1 MTIYLNKNDSVALY
15 LLNLKYKKPLGGNM
29 NINKTLRAL
38 LLASLSI
45 TAASSV
51 YAQALENYPT
61 RPVTI
66 VVPFPPGGGTDVGA
80 RLVAQKLSLKWG
92 QPVIVEN
99 RGGAAGRLGADVVA
113 KAKPDGYTLLV
124 GNVGTQS
131 VNPALYKKMPYDPDK
146 AFAPIGM
153 IAELPLVMLVTPAL
167 PWQNVKDV
175 VEAAKKEPG
184 KITFASSGAGGAPH
198 LAGEIFQQASGTKM
212 LHIAYKGGGP
222 AALDLM
228 AGHVNIYFG
237 TVLESVGHVK
247 SGKLK
252 GLGVTSASRSPAL
265 PELPTIAESGYA
277 GFDTGSWIGM
287 LAPAGTPAAIV
298 NKVSADLREVL
309 ALPDTKNTLITQG
322 ATPWPMTPEQFAA
335 RINSDRQRY
344 GKIIEENNLSA
355 D

>member
-1 MTIYLNKNDSVALY
+1 MTIRS
-15 LLNLKYKKPLGGNM
+15 
-29 NINKTLRAL
+29 TLRTL
-38 LLASLSI
+38 LFGCIA
-45 TAASSV
+45 TAAASIAS
-51 YAQALENYPT
+51 AQSLDNYPT

-131 VNPALYKKMPYDPDK
+131 VNPALYKKMPYDADK

-167 PWQNVKDV
+167 PWQNIKDV

-198 LAGEIFQQASGTKM
+198 LAGEIFQQASGTKI

-247 SGKLK
+247 AGKLK
-252 GLGVTSASRSPAL
+252 GLGVTSANRSPAL

-277 GFDTGSWIGM
+277 GFDTGSWIGL
-287 LAPAGTPAAIV
+287 LAPAGTPVAII

-335 RINSDRQRY
+335 RIKSDRQRY

>member
-1 MTIYLNKNDSVALY
+1 MKKWFCSSLLFCALISSAFFS
-15 LLNLKYKKPLGGNM
+15 PVSAQ
-29 NINKTLRAL
+29 TLD
-38 LLASLSI
+38 
-45 TAASSV
+45 
-51 YAQALENYPT
+51 NYPT

-99 RGGAAGRLGADVVA
+99 RGGAAGRLGADLVA

-131 VNPALYKKMPYDPDK
+131 VNPALYKKMPYDADK

-153 IAELPLVMLVTPAL
+153 IAELPLVMLVTPSL
-167 PWQNVKDV
+167 PWKNVKDV

-184 KITFASSGAGGAPH
+184 KITVASSGAGGAPH

-277 GFDTGSWIGM
+277 GFDTGSWIGL

-335 RINSDRQRY
+335 RISSDRQRY
-344 GKIIEENNLSA
+344 GKIIKENNLSA

>member
-1 MTIYLNKNDSVALY
+1 
-15 LLNLKYKKPLGGNM
+15 M
-29 NINKTLRAL
+29 NIKKTLRAL

-99 RGGAAGRLGADVVA
+99 RGGAAGRLGADMVA

-198 LAGEIFQQASGTKM
+198 LAGEIFQQASDTKM

-344 GKIIEENNLSA
+344 GKIIGENNLTA

>member
-1 MTIYLNKNDSVALY
+1 MTIRS
-15 LLNLKYKKPLGGNM
+15 
-29 NINKTLRAL
+29 TLRTL
-38 LLASLSI
+38 LFGCIA
-45 TAASSV
+45 TAAAPIAS
-51 YAQALENYPT
+51 AQSLDNYPT

-131 VNPALYKKMPYDPDK
+131 VNPALYKKMPYDADK

-167 PWQNVKDV
+167 PWQNIKDV

-247 SGKLK
+247 AGKLK
-252 GLGVTSASRSPAL
+252 GLGVTSANRSPAL

-277 GFDTGSWIGM
+277 GFDTGSWIGL
-287 LAPAGTPAAIV
+287 LAPAGTPVAII

-335 RINSDRQRY
+335 RIKSDRQRY

>member
-1 MTIYLNKNDSVALY
+1 
-15 LLNLKYKKPLGGNM
+15 M
-29 NINKTLRAL
+29 NINPTLGAL
-38 LLASLSI
+38 LFASLSI
-45 TAASSV
+45 TAASIAS
-51 YAQALENYPT
+51 AQTLDSYPT

-99 RGGAAGRLGADVVA
+99 RGGAAGRLGADLVA

-131 VNPALYKKMPYDPDK
+131 VNPALYKKMPYDADK

-153 IAELPLVMLVTPAL
+153 IAELPLVMLVTPSL

-184 KITFASSGAGGAPH
+184 KITVASSGAGGAPH

-277 GFDTGSWIGM
+277 GFDTGSWIGL
-287 LAPAGTPAAIV
+287 LAPAGTSSGIIS
-298 NKVSADLREVL
+298 KISADLREVL

>member
-1 MTIYLNKNDSVALY
+1 
-15 LLNLKYKKPLGGNM
+15 M
-29 NINKTLRAL
+29 NINPTLGAL
-38 LLASLSI
+38 LFASLSI
-45 TAASSV
+45 TAASIAS
-51 YAQALENYPT
+51 AQTLDSYPT

-99 RGGAAGRLGADVVA
+99 RGGAAGRLGADLVA

-131 VNPALYKKMPYDPDK
+131 VNPALYKKMPYDADK

-153 IAELPLVMLVTPAL
+153 IAELPLVMLVTPSL

-175 VEAAKKEPG
+175 VEAAKKESG
-184 KITFASSGAGGAPH
+184 KITVASSGAGGAPH

-277 GFDTGSWIGM
+277 GFDTGSWIGL
-287 LAPAGTPAAIV
+287 LAPAGTSSGIIS
-298 NKVSADLREVL
+298 KISADLREVL

>member
-1 MTIYLNKNDSVALY
+1 
-15 LLNLKYKKPLGGNM
+15 M
-29 NINKTLRAL
+29 NTTSRTSAL
-38 LLASLSI
+38 LFSSLI
-45 TAASSV
+45 TLGALSAHAQSS
-51 YAQALENYPT
+51 EPYPN
-61 RPVTI
+61 RPVKM

-99 RGGAAGRLGADVVA
+99 RGGAAGRVGAELVA

-153 IAELPLVMLVTPAL
+153 IAELPLVMLVTPSL
-167 PWQNVKDV
+167 PWKNVKDV
-175 VEAAKKEPG
+175 VEAAKKDPG

-212 LHIAYKGGGP
+212 LHVAYKGGGP

-252 GLGVTSASRSPAL
+252 GLGVTSANRSPAL
-265 PELPTIAESGYA
+265 KEIPTIAESGYA

-287 LAPAGTPAAIV
+287 LAPAGTPASII
-298 NKVSADLREVL
+298 NKISADLREVL
-309 ALPDTKNTLITQG
+309 ALPDTQKTLITQG
-322 ATPWPMTPEQFAA
+322 ATPWPMTPEQFAQ
-335 RINSDRQRY
+335 RIKSDQARY
-344 GKIIEENNLSA
+344 GRIIIENKLSA
-355 D
+355 E

>member
-1 MTIYLNKNDSVALY
+1 
-15 LLNLKYKKPLGGNM
+15 M
-29 NINKTLRAL
+29 NINSRLRAL
-38 LLASLSI
+38 LFASLSI
-45 TAASSV
+45 NAATSAC
-51 YAQALENYPT
+51 AQALYNYPT

-99 RGGAAGRLGADVVA
+99 RGGAAGRLGADLVA

-131 VNPALYKKMPYDPDK
+131 VNPALYKKMPYDSDK

-153 IAELPLVMLVTPAL
+153 IAELPLVMLVTPTL

-175 VEAAKKEPG
+175 VDAAKKEPG
-184 KITFASSGAGGAPH
+184 KVTVASSGAGGAPH

-277 GFDTGSWIGM
+277 GFDTGSWIGL

-298 NKVSADLREVL
+298 NKVSVDLREVL

-335 RINSDRQRY
+335 RIDSDRQRY

>member
-1 MTIYLNKNDSVALY
+1 MITTSRTSTLLFSALMTLGALS
-15 LLNLKYKKPLGGNM
+15 
-29 NINKTLRAL
+29 AH
-38 LLASLSI
+38 AQS
-45 TAASSV
+45 AAP
-51 YAQALENYPT
+51 YPS
-61 RPVTI
+61 RPVTV

-99 RGGAAGRLGADVVA
+99 RGGAAGRVGAELVA

-153 IAELPLVMLVTPAL
+153 IAELPLVMLVTPSL
-167 PWQNVKDV
+167 PWKSVKDV
-175 VEAAKKEPG
+175 VEAAKKDPG

-212 LHIAYKGGGP
+212 LHVAYKGGGP

-252 GLGVTSASRSPAL
+252 GLGVTSATRSPAL
-265 PELPTIAESGYA
+265 QELPTIAESGFA

-287 LAPAGTPAAIV
+287 LAPAGTPASII
-298 NKVSADLREVL
+298 NKISADLREVL

-322 ATPWPMTPEQFAA
+322 ATPWPMTPEQFAQ
-335 RINSDRQRY
+335 RIKSDQARY
-344 GKIIEENNLSA
+344 GRIIAENNLSA
-355 D
+355 E

>member
-1 MTIYLNKNDSVALY
+1 
-15 LLNLKYKKPLGGNM
+15 M
-29 NINKTLRAL
+29 NITSRTAAL
-38 LLASLSI
+38 LFSSLMTLGAV
-45 TAASSV
+45 TAH
-51 YAQALENYPT
+51 AQSAAPYPS
-61 RPVTI
+61 RPVTV

-80 RLVAQKLSLKWG
+80 RLVAQKLFLKWG

-99 RGGAAGRLGADVVA
+99 RGGAAGRVGAELVA

-153 IAELPLVMLVTPAL
+153 IAELPLVMLVTPSL
-167 PWQNVKDV
+167 PWNNVKDV

-212 LHIAYKGGGP
+212 LHVAYKGGGP

-252 GLGVTSASRSPAL
+252 GLGVTSANRSPAL
-265 PELPTIAESGYA
+265 QELPTIAESGYA

-287 LAPAGTPAAIV
+287 LAPAGTPTSII
-298 NKVSADLREVL
+298 NKISADLREVL
-309 ALPDTKNTLITQG
+309 ALPDTQKTLITQG
-322 ATPWPMTPEQFAA
+322 ATPWPMTPEQFAE
-335 RINSDRQRY
+335 RIKSDQARY
-344 GKIIEENNLSA
+344 GRIITENNLSA
-355 D
+355 E

>member
-1 MTIYLNKNDSVALY
+1 
-15 LLNLKYKKPLGGNM
+15 M
-29 NINKTLRAL
+29 NTTLRTSAILFSSLMTLGAL
-38 LLASLSI
+38 SAHAQS
-45 TAASSV
+45 AAP
-51 YAQALENYPT
+51 YPS
-61 RPVTI
+61 RPVTV

-99 RGGAAGRLGADVVA
+99 RGGAAGRVGAELVA

-153 IAELPLVMLVTPAL
+153 IAELPLVMLVTPSL
-167 PWQNVKDV
+167 PWNNVKDV
-175 VEAAKKEPG
+175 VEAAKKDPG

-212 LHIAYKGGGP
+212 LHVAYKGGGP

-252 GLGVTSASRSPAL
+252 GLGVTSANRSPAL
-265 PELPTIAESGYA
+265 QELPTIAESGYA

-287 LAPAGTPAAIV
+287 LAPAGTPASII
-298 NKVSADLREVL
+298 NKISADLREVL
-309 ALPDTKNTLITQG
+309 ALPDTQKTLITQG
-322 ATPWPMTPEQFAA
+322 ATPWPMTPEQFAQ
-335 RINSDRQRY
+335 RIKSDQARY
-344 GKIIEENNLSA
+344 GRIIAENNLSA
-355 D
+355 E

>member
-1 MTIYLNKNDSVALY
+1 MSS
-15 LLNLKYKKPLGGNM
+15 GN
-29 NINKTLRAL
+29 RSSAL
-38 LLASLSI
+38 LFSFLIAFGTL
-45 TAASSV
+45 T
-51 YAQALENYPT
+51 AQAQSAAPYPS

-99 RGGAAGRLGADVVA
+99 RGGAAGRVGAELVA

-131 VNPALYKKMPYDPDK
+131 VNPALYKKMPYDPDR

-153 IAELPLVMLVTPAL
+153 IAELPLVMLVTPSL
-167 PWQNVKDV
+167 PWLNIKDV
-175 VEAAKKEPG
+175 VEAAKKDPG

-212 LHIAYKGGGP
+212 LHVAYKGGGP

-237 TVLESVGHVK
+237 TVLESTGHVK

-252 GLGVTSASRSPAL
+252 GLGVTSANRSPAL
-265 PELPTIAESGYA
+265 QELPTIAESGYA
-277 GFDTGSWIGM
+277 GFDTGSWIGL
-287 LAPAGTPAAIV
+287 LAPAGTPDTII
-298 NKVSADLREVL
+298 NKISVDLREVL
-309 ALPDTKNTLITQG
+309 AQPDTQNTLITQG
-322 ATPWPMTPEQFAA
+322 ATPWPMTPEQFAQ
-335 RINSDRQRY
+335 RIKSDRARY
-344 GKIIEENNLSA
+344 GRIIEENNLSA
-355 D
+355 E

>member
-1 MTIYLNKNDSVALY
+1 
-15 LLNLKYKKPLGGNM
+15 M
-29 NINKTLRAL
+29 NINSTLRAL
-38 LLASLSI
+38 LFASLSI
-45 TAASSV
+45 TAASSAC
-51 YAQALENYPT
+51 AQTLDNYPT

-99 RGGAAGRLGADVVA
+99 RGGAAGRLGADLVA
-113 KAKPDGYTLLV
+113 NATPDGYTLLV

-131 VNPALYKKMPYDPDK
+131 VNPALYKKMPYDADK

-153 IAELPLVMLVTPAL
+153 IAELPLVMLVTPSL

-175 VEAAKKEPG
+175 VEAAKKDPG
-184 KITFASSGAGGAPH
+184 KITVASSGAGGAPH

-277 GFDTGSWIGM
+277 GFDTGSWIGL
-287 LAPAGTPAAIV
+287 LAPAGTPAAII

-322 ATPWPMTPEQFAA
+322 ATPWPMTPEQFAT

>member
-1 MTIYLNKNDSVALY
+1 
-15 LLNLKYKKPLGGNM
+15 M
-29 NINKTLRAL
+29 NIGIRSSAL
-38 LLASLSI
+38 LISSLITLTSQVSHAQ
-45 TAASSV
+45 TAAP
-51 YAQALENYPT
+51 YPS

-99 RGGAAGRLGADVVA
+99 KGGAAGRVGTELVA
-113 KAKPDGYTLLV
+113 KAKADGYTLLV

-153 IAELPLVMLVTPAL
+153 IAELPLVMLVTPSL
-167 PWQNVKDV
+167 PWKTVNDV
-175 VEAAKKEPG
+175 VNDAKKDPG

-198 LAGEIFQQASGTKM
+198 LAGEIFQQASNTKL
-212 LHIAYKGGGP
+212 LHVAYKGGGP

-237 TVLESVGHVK
+237 TVLESAGHVK

-252 GLGVTSASRSPAL
+252 GLGVTSAKRSPAL
-265 PELPTIAESGYA
+265 PDLPTIAESGYK

-287 LAPAGTPAAIV
+287 LAPAGTPVAII
-298 NKVSADLREVL
+298 NKISADLREVL
-309 ALPDTKNTLITQG
+309 ALPDTANTLITQG
-322 ATPWPMTPEQFAA
+322 ATPWPMTPDQFSA
-335 RINSDRQRY
+335 RIKSDRERY
-344 GKIIEENNLSA
+344 GRIIQENNLSA
-355 D
+355 E

>member
-1 MTIYLNKNDSVALY
+1 
-15 LLNLKYKKPLGGNM
+15 M
-29 NINKTLRAL
+29 NINPTLGAL
-38 LLASLSI
+38 LFASLSI
-45 TAASSV
+45 TAASIAS
-51 YAQALENYPT
+51 AQTLDSYPT

-99 RGGAAGRLGADVVA
+99 RGGAAGRLGADLVA

-131 VNPALYKKMPYDPDK
+131 VNPALYKKMPYDADK

-153 IAELPLVMLVTPAL
+153 IAELPLVMLVTPTL

-184 KITFASSGAGGAPH
+184 KVTVASSGAGGAPH

-277 GFDTGSWIGM
+277 GFDTGSWIGL
-287 LAPAGTPAAIV
+287 LAPAGTSSAIIS
-298 NKVSADLREVL
+298 KISADLREVL

-335 RINSDRQRY
+335 RIHSDRQRY

>member
-1 MTIYLNKNDSVALY
+1 MITTSRTSTLLFSALMTLGALS
-15 LLNLKYKKPLGGNM
+15 
-29 NINKTLRAL
+29 AH
-38 LLASLSI
+38 AQS
-45 TAASSV
+45 AAP
-51 YAQALENYPT
+51 YPS
-61 RPVTI
+61 RPVTV

-80 RLVAQKLSLKWG
+80 RLIAQKLSLKWG

-99 RGGAAGRLGADVVA
+99 RGGAAGRVGAELVA

-153 IAELPLVMLVTPAL
+153 IAELPLVMLVTPSL
-167 PWQNVKDV
+167 PWKSVKDV
-175 VEAAKKEPG
+175 VEAAKKDPG

-212 LHIAYKGGGP
+212 LHVAYKGGGP

-252 GLGVTSASRSPAL
+252 GLGVTSATRSPAL
-265 PELPTIAESGYA
+265 QELPTIAESGFA

-287 LAPAGTPAAIV
+287 LAPAGTPASII
-298 NKVSADLREVL
+298 NKISADLREVL

-322 ATPWPMTPEQFAA
+322 ATPWPMTPEQFAQ
-335 RINSDRQRY
+335 RIKSDQARY
-344 GKIIEENNLSA
+344 GRIIAENNLSA
-355 D
+355 E

>member
-1 MTIYLNKNDSVALY
+1 
-15 LLNLKYKKPLGGNM
+15 M

-167 PWQNVKDV
+167 PWQNVNDV

-198 LAGEIFQQASGTKM
+198 LAGEIFQQASDTKM

-344 GKIIEENNLSA
+344 GKIIQENNLTA

>member
-1 MTIYLNKNDSVALY
+1 MTIRS
-15 LLNLKYKKPLGGNM
+15 
-29 NINKTLRAL
+29 TLRTL
-38 LLASLSI
+38 LFGCIA
-45 TAASSV
+45 TAAAPIAS
-51 YAQALENYPT
+51 AQSLDNYPT

-66 VVPFPPGGGTDVGA
+66 VVQFPPGGGTDVGA

-131 VNPALYKKMPYDPDK
+131 VNPALYKKMPYDADK

-167 PWQNVKDV
+167 PWQNIKDV

-247 SGKLK
+247 AGKLK
-252 GLGVTSASRSPAL
+252 GLGVTSANRSPAL

-277 GFDTGSWIGM
+277 GFDTGSWIGL
-287 LAPAGTPAAIV
+287 LAPAGTSVAII

-335 RINSDRQRY
+335 RIKSDRQRY

>member
-1 MTIYLNKNDSVALY
+1 MTIRS
-15 LLNLKYKKPLGGNM
+15 
-29 NINKTLRAL
+29 TLRTL
-38 LLASLSI
+38 LFGCIA
-45 TAASSV
+45 TAAASIAS
-51 YAQALENYPT
+51 AQSLDNYPT

-131 VNPALYKKMPYDPDK
+131 VNPALYKKMPYDADK

-167 PWQNVKDV
+167 PWKNIKDV

-247 SGKLK
+247 AGKLK
-252 GLGVTSASRSPAL
+252 GLGVTSANRSPAL

-277 GFDTGSWIGM
+277 GFDTGSWIGL
-287 LAPAGTPAAIV
+287 LAPAGTPVAII

-335 RINSDRQRY
+335 RIKSDRQRY

>member
-1 MTIYLNKNDSVALY
+1 M
-15 LLNLKYKKPLGGNM
+15 
-29 NINKTLRAL
+29 
-38 LLASLSI
+38 I
-45 TAASSV
+45 TTSRTQSAAP
-51 YAQALENYPT
+51 YPS
-61 RPVTI
+61 RPVTV

-99 RGGAAGRLGADVVA
+99 RGGAAGRVGAELVA

-153 IAELPLVMLVTPAL
+153 IAELPLVMLVTPSL
-167 PWQNVKDV
+167 PWKSVKDV
-175 VEAAKKEPG
+175 VEAAKKDPG

-212 LHIAYKGGGP
+212 LHVAYKGGGP

-252 GLGVTSASRSPAL
+252 GLGVTSATRSPAL
-265 PELPTIAESGYA
+265 QELPTIAESGFA

-287 LAPAGTPAAIV
+287 LAPAGTPASII
-298 NKVSADLREVL
+298 NKISADLREVL

-322 ATPWPMTPEQFAA
+322 ATPWPMTPEQFAQ
-335 RINSDRQRY
+335 RIKSDQARY
-344 GKIIEENNLSA
+344 GRIIAENNLSA
-355 D
+355 E

>member
-1 MTIYLNKNDSVALY
+1 MTIRF
-15 LLNLKYKKPLGGNM
+15 
-29 NINKTLRAL
+29 TLRTL
-38 LLASLSI
+38 LFSCIA
-45 TAASSV
+45 TAAASIAS
-51 YAQALENYPT
+51 AQSLDNYPT

-131 VNPALYKKMPYDPDK
+131 VNPALYKKMPYDADK

-167 PWQNVKDV
+167 PWQNIKDV

-212 LHIAYKGGGP
+212 LHIEYKGGGP

-247 SGKLK
+247 AGKLK
-252 GLGVTSASRSPAL
+252 GLGVTSANRSPAL

-277 GFDTGSWIGM
+277 GFDTGSWIGL
-287 LAPAGTPAAIV
+287 LAPAGTPVAII

-309 ALPDTKNTLITQG
+309 TLPDTKNTLITQG

-335 RINSDRQRY
+335 RIKSDRQRY

>member
-1 MTIYLNKNDSVALY
+1 
-15 LLNLKYKKPLGGNM
+15 M
-29 NINKTLRAL
+29 NITSRTSAL
-38 LLASLSI
+38 LFSSLMTVGALSAHAQS
-45 TAASSV
+45 AAP
-51 YAQALENYPT
+51 YPS
-61 RPVTI
+61 RPVTV

-99 RGGAAGRLGADVVA
+99 RGGAAGRVGAELVA

-153 IAELPLVMLVTPAL
+153 IAELPLVMLVTPSL
-167 PWQNVKDV
+167 PWNNVKDV

-212 LHIAYKGGGP
+212 LHVAYKGGGP

-265 PELPTIAESGYA
+265 QELPTIAESGYA

-287 LAPAGTPAAIV
+287 LAPAGTPTSII
-298 NKVSADLREVL
+298 NKISADLREVL
-309 ALPDTKNTLITQG
+309 ALPDTQKTLITQG
-322 ATPWPMTPEQFAA
+322 ATPWPMTPEQFAQ
-335 RINSDRQRY
+335 RIKSDQARY
-344 GKIIEENNLSA
+344 GRIIMENNLSA
-355 D
+355 E

>member
-1 MTIYLNKNDSVALY
+1 
-15 LLNLKYKKPLGGNM
+15 M
-29 NINKTLRAL
+29 NTTSRTSAL
-38 LLASLSI
+38 LFSSLMALGALT
-45 TAASSV
+45 TAH
-51 YAQALENYPT
+51 AQSATPYPS
-61 RPVTI
+61 RPVTV

-99 RGGAAGRLGADVVA
+99 RGGAAGRVGAELVA

-153 IAELPLVMLVTPAL
+153 IAELPLVMLVTPSL
-167 PWQNVKDV
+167 PWNNVKDV

-212 LHIAYKGGGP
+212 LHVAYKGGGP

-252 GLGVTSASRSPAL
+252 GLGVTSATRSPAL
-265 PELPTIAESGYA
+265 QELPTIAESGYA

-287 LAPAGTPAAIV
+287 LAPAGTPTSII
-298 NKVSADLREVL
+298 NKISADLREVL
-309 ALPDTKNTLITQG
+309 ALPDTQKTLITQG
-322 ATPWPMTPEQFAA
+322 ATPWPMTPEHFAE
-335 RINSDRQRY
+335 RIKSDQARY
-344 GKIIEENNLSA
+344 GRIIMENNLSA
-355 D
+355 E

>member
-1 MTIYLNKNDSVALY
+1 MTI
-15 LLNLKYKKPLGGNM
+15 G
-29 NINKTLRAL
+29 LR
-38 LLASLSI
+38 
-45 TAASSV
+45 SSV
-51 YAQALENYPT
+51 ILFSSLTVLSALTAQAQSPAPYPS
-61 RPVTI
+61 RPVTV

-99 RGGAAGRLGADVVA
+99 RGGAAGRVGAELVA

-153 IAELPLVMLVTPAL
+153 IAELPLVMLVTPSL
-167 PWQNVKDV
+167 PWKNVKDV
-175 VEAAKKEPG
+175 VDAAKKEPG

-198 LAGEIFQQASGTKM
+198 LAGEIFQQASGAKM
-212 LHIAYKGGGP
+212 LHVAYKGGGP

-287 LAPAGTPAAIV
+287 LAPAGTPTAIV
-298 NKVSADLREVL
+298 EKISADLREVL
-309 ALPDTKNTLITQG
+309 ALPDTQKTLITQG
-322 ATPWPMTPEQFAA
+322 ATPWPMTPEQFSA
-335 RINSDRQRY
+335 RIKSDRQRY
-344 GKIIEENNLSA
+344 GRIIEENNLSA
-355 D
+355 E

>member
-1 MTIYLNKNDSVALY
+1 MITTSRTSTLLFSALMTLGALS
-15 LLNLKYKKPLGGNM
+15 
-29 NINKTLRAL
+29 AH
-38 LLASLSI
+38 
-45 TAASSV
+45 
-51 YAQALENYPT
+51 AQSAVPYPS
-61 RPVTI
+61 RPVTV

-99 RGGAAGRLGADVVA
+99 RGGAAGRVGAELVA

-153 IAELPLVMLVTPAL
+153 IAELPLVMLVTPSL
-167 PWQNVKDV
+167 PWKNVKDV
-175 VEAAKKEPG
+175 VEAAKKDPG

-212 LHIAYKGGGP
+212 LHVAYKGGGP

-252 GLGVTSASRSPAL
+252 GLGVTSATRSPAL
-265 PELPTIAESGYA
+265 QELPTIAESGFV

-287 LAPAGTPAAIV
+287 LAPAGTPASII
-298 NKVSADLREVL
+298 NKISADLREVL

-322 ATPWPMTPEQFAA
+322 ATPWPMTPEQFAQ
-335 RINSDRQRY
+335 RIKSDQARY
-344 GKIIEENNLSA
+344 GRIIAENNLSA
-355 D
+355 E

>member
-1 MTIYLNKNDSVALY
+1 MTTSR
-15 LLNLKYKKPLGGNM
+15 
-29 NINKTLRAL
+29 TSAL
-38 LLASLSI
+38 LFSSLMALGAVT
-45 TAASSV
+45 TAH
-51 YAQALENYPT
+51 AQSAAPYPS
-61 RPVTI
+61 RPVTV

-92 QPVIVEN
+92 QPVIIEN
-99 RGGAAGRLGADVVA
+99 RGGAAGRVGAELVA

-131 VNPALYKKMPYDPDK
+131 VNPALYKKMSYDPDK

-153 IAELPLVMLVTPAL
+153 IAELPLVMLVTPSL
-167 PWQNVKDV
+167 PWKNIKDV

-212 LHIAYKGGGP
+212 LHVAYKGGGP

-265 PELPTIAESGYA
+265 QELPTIAESGYA

-287 LAPAGTPAAIV
+287 LAPAGTPTSII
-298 NKVSADLREVL
+298 NKISADLREVL
-309 ALPDTKNTLITQG
+309 ALPDTQKTLITQG
-322 ATPWPMTPEQFAA
+322 ATPWPMTPEQFAQ
-335 RINSDRQRY
+335 RIKSDQARY
-344 GKIIEENNLSA
+344 GRIIKENNLSA
-355 D
+355 E

>member
-1 MTIYLNKNDSVALY
+1 MITTSRTSTLLFSALMTLGALS
-15 LLNLKYKKPLGGNM
+15 
-29 NINKTLRAL
+29 AH
-38 LLASLSI
+38 
-45 TAASSV
+45 
-51 YAQALENYPT
+51 AQSAVPYPS
-61 RPVTI
+61 RPVTV

-99 RGGAAGRLGADVVA
+99 RGGAAGRVGAELVA

-153 IAELPLVMLVTPAL
+153 IAELPLVMLVTPSL
-167 PWQNVKDV
+167 PWKSVKDV
-175 VEAAKKEPG
+175 VEAAKKDPG

-212 LHIAYKGGGP
+212 LHVAYKGGGP

-252 GLGVTSASRSPAL
+252 GLGVTSATRSPAL
-265 PELPTIAESGYA
+265 QELPTIAESGFV

-287 LAPAGTPAAIV
+287 LAPAGTPASII
-298 NKVSADLREVL
+298 NKISADLREVL

-322 ATPWPMTPEQFAA
+322 ATPWPMTPEQFAQ
-335 RINSDRQRY
+335 RIKSDQARY
-344 GKIIEENNLSA
+344 GRIIAENNLSA
-355 D
+355 E

>member
-1 MTIYLNKNDSVALY
+1 MNTTSRTSVLLFSSLITLGALS
-15 LLNLKYKKPLGGNM
+15 
-29 NINKTLRAL
+29 AH
-38 LLASLSI
+38 AQS
-45 TAASSV
+45 AAP
-51 YAQALENYPT
+51 YPS
-61 RPVTI
+61 RPVTV

-99 RGGAAGRLGADVVA
+99 RGGAAGRVGAELVA

-153 IAELPLVMLVTPAL
+153 IAELPLVMLVTPSL
-167 PWQNVKDV
+167 PWKNVKDV
-175 VEAAKKEPG
+175 VEAAKKDPG

-212 LHIAYKGGGP
+212 LHVAYKGGGP

-252 GLGVTSASRSPAL
+252 GLGVTSAKRSPAL
-265 PELPTIAESGYA
+265 QELPTIAESGFA

-287 LAPAGTPAAIV
+287 LAPAGTPASII
-298 NKVSADLREVL
+298 NKISADLREVL
-309 ALPDTKNTLITQG
+309 ALPDTQNTLITQG
-322 ATPWPMTPEQFAA
+322 ATPWPMTPEQFSQ
-335 RINSDRQRY
+335 RIKSDQARY
-344 GKIIEENNLSA
+344 GRIIAENNLSA
-355 D
+355 E

>member
-1 MTIYLNKNDSVALY
+1 
-15 LLNLKYKKPLGGNM
+15 M
-29 NINKTLRAL
+29 NTTSRTSAL
-38 LLASLSI
+38 LFSSLMALGALT
-45 TAASSV
+45 TAH
-51 YAQALENYPT
+51 AQSAAPYPS
-61 RPVTI
+61 RPVTV

-99 RGGAAGRLGADVVA
+99 RGGAAGRVGAELVA

-153 IAELPLVMLVTPAL
+153 IAELPLVMLVTPSL
-167 PWQNVKDV
+167 PWNNVKDV

-212 LHIAYKGGGP
+212 LHVAYKGGGP

-252 GLGVTSASRSPAL
+252 GLGVTSATRSPAL
-265 PELPTIAESGYA
+265 QELPTIAESGYA

-287 LAPAGTPAAIV
+287 LAPAGTPTSII
-298 NKVSADLREVL
+298 NKISADLREVL
-309 ALPDTKNTLITQG
+309 ALPDTQKTLITQG
-322 ATPWPMTPEQFAA
+322 ATPWPMTPEQFAE
-335 RINSDRQRY
+335 RIKSDQARY
-344 GKIIEENNLSA
+344 GRIIMENNLSA
-355 D
+355 E